1 MKYSKIT
8 QKCTLLEQRA
18 TGIVTQQYKKFGGAK
33 SKKKM
38 FAECQKVIL
47 GIDVCLPSVVFWHS
61 AYRITEIDGVTGHD
75 VAVCLFCAECRHSV

>member
-33 SKKKM
+33 SKKK
-38 FAECQKVIL
+38 
-47 GIDVCLPSVVFWHS
+47 CLPSVRVGHS
-61 AYRITEIDGVTGHD
+61 AYNT
-75 VAVCLFCAECRHSV
+75 VCRVSKGDTRYRCVFAECCILALGI

>member
-38 FAECQKVIL
+38 FAECKSRTL
-47 GIDVCLPSVVFWHS
+47 GI
-61 AYRITEIDGVTGHD
+61 
-75 VAVCLFCAECRHSV
+75 

>member
-33 SKKKM
+33 SKKIM
-38 FAECQKVIL
+38 FAECKSRTL
-47 GIDVCLPSVVFWHS
+47 GI
-61 AYRITEIDGVTGHD
+61 
-75 VAVCLFCAECRHSV
+75 